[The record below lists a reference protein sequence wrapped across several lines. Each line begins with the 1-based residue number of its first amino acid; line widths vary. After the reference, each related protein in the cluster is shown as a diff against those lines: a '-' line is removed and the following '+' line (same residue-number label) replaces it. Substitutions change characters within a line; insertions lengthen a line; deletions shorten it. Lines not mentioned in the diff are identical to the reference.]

1 MQPLSYIRVELGER
15 SLDNKLAAQM
25 ETVPLVAENESRGL
39 ILVIIPA
46 GGWHGR
52 PSLSGSGKDLRHG
65 RASRILSS
73 GGPAAGPDKEYVCS
87 PS

>member
-39 ILVIIPA
+39 ILVIIPT

-52 PSLSGSGKDLRHG
+52 PSLYGGGTDLRHT
-65 RASRILSS
+65 RASQTLSRR
-73 GGPAAGPDKEYVCS
+73 GPAAGPDKENVCS